1 MDLTL
6 LKYIVTIAE
15 EKGLAKAAARLYV
28 TPSALS
34 QCIKKLEGELGIPVF
49 EKINSHTFQL
59 TSGGKIYVEAA
70 RRILQIKEETYLKL
84 EDTQRSKRTSF
95 VFGCSPRR
103 GLAMLTQVFPPFH
116 KRYPNVQIE
125 LKEYYLNRLLDFVI
139 DGSVDIAVLTPLSDE
154 HNLVNLEE
162 LDKEEI
168 VLAVP
173 ADHPHA
179 QAFGEERSGKNGI
192 GTLTYADLRK
202 FRNDNW
208 MLSNKESMHRNLT
221 DDILHKVGFFPERV
235 LLETS
240 STTPHIAAVEAGI
253 AVSLVPIPKKTGPN
267 TRLFHLEPKL
277 YRTLY
282 AAYRKSYILSE
293 SQRVFID
300 SIREYYRS
308 EKNDLE

>member
-1 MDLTL
+1 MKPYLVETL
-6 LKYIVTIAE
+6 KELALLGAIKNKIEISSQE
-15 EKGLAKAAARLYV
+15 LAKQLD
-28 TPSALS
+28 TS
-34 QCIKKLEGELGIPVF
+34 QQTA
-49 EKINSHTFQL
+49 S
-59 TSGGKIYVEAA
+59 
-70 RRILQIKEETYLKL
+70 RYLL
-84 EDTQRSKRTSF
+84 
-95 VFGCSPRR
+95 
-103 GLAMLTQVFPPFH
+103 
-116 KRYPNVQIE
+116 
-125 LKEYYLNRLLDFVI
+125 
-139 DGSVDIAVLTPLSDE
+139 
-154 HNLVNLEE
+154 E

-179 QAFGEERSGKNGI
+179 QAFGEERSGKGGF

>member
-15 EKGLAKAAARLYV
+15 EKGLAKAAAKLYI

-34 QCIKKLEGELGIPVF
+34 QCIKKLEGELGIPIF

-70 RRILQIKEETYLKL
+70 RKILKIKEETYLKL
-84 EDTQRSKRTSF
+84 EDTQRSNRTSF

-103 GLAMLTQVFPPFH
+103 GLAMLTKVFPPFH
-116 KRYPNVQIE
+116 KKYPNVQIE

-154 HNLVNLEE
+154 HNLVELEV
-162 LDKEEI
+162 LDTEEI
-168 VLAVP
+168 VLAIP

-179 QAFGEERSGKNGI
+179 AALVGKNRT
-192 GTLTYADLRK
+192 GTICYADLQL
-202 FRNDNW
+202 FAHDNW

-221 DDILHKVGFFPERV
+221 DDILKRVGFYPERV

-253 AVSLVPIPKKTGPN
+253 AVSLVPVPRRPGPN
-267 TRLFHLEPKL
+267 TRLLHLEPKI

-293 SQRVFID
+293 SQRDFID